1 MDDIERAQEREQQDR
16 ALCLQNAIN
25 APQRDFE
32 AEVCPGCQYATKT
45 NYGRACEAWREC
57 LEYLQKRERAVRS

>member
-1 MDDIERAQEREQQDR
+1 MDDIERAQEREQRDR
-16 ALCLQNAIN
+16 AICLHIARN

-45 NYGRACEAWREC
+45 NYGRSCEAWREC
-57 LEYLQKRERAVRS
+57 LQDLQKRGRAARQ

>member
-16 ALCLQNAIN
+16 AICLHNARS
-25 APQRDFE
+25 ATQRDFE

-45 NYGRACEAWREC
+45 NYGRACEGWREC
-57 LEYLQKRERAVRS
+57 LEDLQKRERSK